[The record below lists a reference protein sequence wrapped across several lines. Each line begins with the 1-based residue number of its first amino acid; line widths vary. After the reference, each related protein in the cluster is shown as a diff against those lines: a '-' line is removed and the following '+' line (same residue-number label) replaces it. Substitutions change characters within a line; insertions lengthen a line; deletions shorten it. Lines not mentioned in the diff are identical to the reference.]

1 VNLGFSKNHATSVPL
16 VLNPATGNITPQWN
30 VCFDDY
36 FTTIASST
44 DDLPDFQATEWRD
57 MFGTS
62 TYHFPPD
69 STDPI
74 VPSNIPS
81 AALPLSEEIA
91 NTKSPIPIPVTNSV
105 PDQAPSSA
113 PSPTSLPLSD
123 VTGLTPPFQQE
134 EMSNFVDKDLQTK
147 SPSPTRSPS
156 TVPTPSPSV
165 PSAVRQLQD
174 YNNTGQTETNLP
186 RASKRARRRPDKLT
200 FNARTEDGTFPTNTE
215 EG

>member
-1 VNLGFSKNHATSVPL
+1 VNLGFSKQHATSVPL

-62 TYHFPPD
+62 TYHFPTD
-69 STDPI
+69 SNDPI
-74 VPSNIPS
+74 LPSHVPS
-81 AALPLSEEIA
+81 AALPLLEEIA
-91 NTKSPIPIPVTNSV
+91 NTKSPIPIPVTDSV
-105 PDQAPSSA
+105 PDPAPSSDTF
-113 PSPTSLPLSD
+113 PTSLPLSD
-123 VTGLTPPFQQE
+123 VPGLPPPSQQE
-134 EMSNFVDKDLQTK
+134 EMSNYVDKELQPK
-147 SPSPTRSPS
+147 FPSPTRSPS

-165 PSAVRQLQD
+165 PSAVHQLQD

-186 RASKRARRRPDKLT
+186 QASK
-200 FNARTEDGTFPTNTE
+200 
-215 EG
+215 